1 MANLSPLMI
10 PFLRNLFAGSAGAL
24 VSMPANM
31 LLLGPMAK
39 LTGAPML
46 PEPPAGAELA
56 EVQAFYAPMIAAME
70 PIHFAGPILAH
81 WNGAFVGA
89 LVAGLLTHNKS
100 PWPPML
106 VAGFVMLGGI
116 VMAIFTSS
124 QPLWSMVLDLAG
136 YLPMG
141 WLGMMLAHRLRP
153 ASKASTGGLKV
164 FR

>member
-1 MANLSPLMI
+1 MI

-24 VSMPANM
+24 MSMPANM

-89 LVAGLLTHNKS
+89 LDRWAFDPQQES
-100 PWPPML
+100 
-106 VAGFVMLGGI
+106 
-116 VMAIFTSS
+116 
-124 QPLWSMVLDLAG
+124 LAPHARRWVCDDG
-136 YLPMG
+136 R
-141 WLGMMLAHRLRP
+141 HRHGHFHFI
-153 ASKASTGGLKV
+153 STPVEHGP
-164 FR
+164 

>member
-1 MANLSPLMI
+1 MI

-24 VSMPANM
+24 MSMPANM

-56 EVQAFYAPMIAAME
+56 EVQAFYAPMIAAM
-70 PIHFAGPILAH
+70 GPILAH

-116 VMAIFTSS
+116 AMAMFTSS

-153 ASKASTGGLKV
+153 ASKASTAGPKA